1 MQNCKQV
8 LLATSFNK
16 TPPYSQTVVQ

>member
-16 TPPYSQTVVQ
+16 TPPYSQTVV

>member
-1 MQNCKQV
+1 MHNCKQV

-16 TPPYSQTVVQ
+16 TPPYSQTVV